1 MKVKKDAIWHLSGGF
16 MNFSTLFSTE
26 RLSGRRHFQ
35 KGDMLLYPDSDEY
48 AILFLESGT
57 VEVSRFDMEGER
69 ILQSFMTA
77 PQCFGLVEA
86 FADTPLLCGV
96 KALTKGSCYALS
108 PEDPLFKDREVL
120 EFLLRYISTLYVEEM
135 GRSAREKNLSG
146 KERVLYTLYRMAQ
159 GPLPYTLPLTREDL
173 SDLLAIPSRSL
184 YRYLKELEEEGFFK
198 RTGGKIIID
207 KDHFSKIGEV
217 FRSL

>member
-1 MKVKKDAIWHLSGGF
+1 
-16 MNFSTLFSTE
+16 
-26 RLSGRRHFQ
+26 
-35 KGDMLLYPDSDEY
+35 MLLYPDSDEY

-96 KALTKGSCYALS
+96 KALTEGSCYALS

>member
-1 MKVKKDAIWHLSGGF
+1 MD
-16 MNFSTLFSTE
+16 FSTLFSK
-26 RLSGRRHFQ
+26 RKLSGRRRFQ
-35 KGDMLLYPDSDEY
+35 KGEMLLYPDSDEY

-69 ILQSFMTA
+69 ILQSFMAA

-96 KALTKGSCYALS
+96 KALTEGSCYALS
-108 PEDPLFKDREVL
+108 PDDPLFKDREVL
-120 EFLLRYISTLYVEEM
+120 EFLLRYISTLYVKEM

-159 GPLPYTLPLTREDL
+159 GPFPYTLPLTREDL

-184 YRYLKELEEEGFFK
+184 YRYLKELEEEGFLM
-198 RTGGKIIID
+198 RVRGKVVLDEEHIARID
-207 KDHFSKIGEV
+207 GIFHRI
-217 FRSL
+217 

>member
-1 MKVKKDAIWHLSGGF
+1 MD
-16 MNFSTLFSTE
+16 FSTLFAKGK
-26 RLSGRRHFQ
+26 LSGRRRFQ

-57 VEVSRFDMEGER
+57 VEVSRYDTDGER
-69 ILQSFMTA
+69 ILQSFMAA

-96 KALTKGSCYALS
+96 KALTEGSCYALS

-135 GRSAREKNLSG
+135 GLSAREKHFSG
-146 KERVLYTLYRMAQ
+146 KERLLHTLYRMAR
-159 GPLPYTLPLTREDL
+159 GPFPYTLPLTREDL
-173 SDLLAIPSRSL
+173 SDLLAIPQRSL
-184 YRYLKELEEEGFFK
+184 YRYLKELEEEGYLT
-198 RTGGKIIID
+198 RTGGKILIY
-207 KDHFSKIGEV
+207 KEHYAKIGE
-217 FRSL
+217 FFHHL

>member
-1 MKVKKDAIWHLSGGF
+1 MKVKKDAKWHLLGGF
-16 MNFSTLFSTE
+16 MDFSTLFSK
-26 RLSGRRHFQ
+26 RKLSGRRRFQ
-35 KGDMLLYPDSDEY
+35 KGEMLLYPDSDEY

-69 ILQSFMTA
+69 ILQSFMAA

-96 KALTKGSCYALS
+96 KALTEGSCYALS
-108 PEDPLFKDREVL
+108 PDDPLFKDREVL
-120 EFLLRYISTLYVEEM
+120 EFLLRYISTLYVKEM

-159 GPLPYTLPLTREDL
+159 GPFPYTLPLTREDL

-184 YRYLKELEEEGFFK
+184 YRYLKELEEEGFLM
-198 RTGGKIIID
+198 RVRGKVVLDEEHIARID
-207 KDHFSKIGEV
+207 GIFHRI
-217 FRSL
+217 